1 MKSLKF
7 ILVVSGALL
16 LNSCASGFKEIN
28 PKTLNY
34 NSNTTNNSVTMEY
47 KYDLLSK
54 KYAKKEEKNGIKL
67 VAVKIKNNSGRDLV
81 FGKDLKLAYSDGEEL
96 YTLENNTIY
105 KSLKQSPGPYLWYLL
120 LSFLTYNTT
129 STNAYGVQEITS
141 STPIGL
147 VIGPGIAGGNM
158 IVASSAN
165 KKFQTELSKYTMN
178 GTSLKNGET
187 TYGLIG
193 IKSNNYDAIK
203 IKTEQTQPETVKP
216 ESADLQSTPKN

>member
-7 ILVVSGALL
+7 VLLLSGTLL

-28 PKTLNY
+28 PTTLNF
-34 NSNTTNNSVTMEY
+34 NSNTTNNSVTLEY

-81 FGKDLKLAYSDGEEL
+81 FGRDLKLTYDDGEEL
-96 YTLENNTIY
+96 YILENNTIY
-105 KSLKQSPGPYLWYLL
+105 KSLKQSPASYLWYLL
-120 LSFLTYNTT
+120 LTPMTFNTS
-129 STNAYGVQEITS
+129 STNTYGAQEASS

-147 VIGPGIAGGNM
+147 IVGPGLAGGNM

-165 KKFQTELSKYTMN
+165 KKFETELSKYNMN
-178 GTSLKNGET
+178 GTVLKNGET

-193 IKSNNYDAIK
+193 IKSNNFDTIRV
-203 IKTEQTQPETVKP
+203 KTEQTQPETVKP
-216 ESADLQSTPKN
+216 DAAGL